1 MEHGAGPGT
10 QEEASTSGAAQQ
22 PLFSWNVARWALGAR
37 GTQQPPPAVASAA
50 AASLSPHAAG
60 QVSAAAE
67 AAAALTA
74 WEEAKASRR
83 GYGGGGGGV
92 AAPASLVQQPQQQ
105 LADAQFAAADDFDE
119 EEFEEEEEEEG
130 EWDTYR
136 PLKLLLAGGVAG
148 AVSRTA
154 TAPIDRLKMLLQ
166 IQDCSRGL
174 TIQEGIRKMTAEGSV
189 RSFFKGNGTNVVKI
203 APETA
208 IKLTLNDALK
218 QVVASDPDEI
228 TPMQRMTAGA
238 LAGACAQSTIY
249 PFELVRTRLAVCPSG
264 TYRGIADCVRKVLAQ
279 EGWRAFYRGMVPS
292 MLGIL
297 PYAGVDIT
305 IFELLKERLLD
316 EYEGTNPPAH
326 MILAAGMCSSSIA
339 QFAAYPLA
347 LTRTRLQAQGIGGR
361 PIKYRGMMDVLR
373 KTVANEGVRG
383 LYKGSLTNLAKVAPA
398 AGISWL
404 VFEQAKQLMSVDPR
418 R

>member
-136 PLKLLLAGGVAG
+136 PLKLLLAGGAWAGSHATCCHLNVSSPCVGHVRQVCELAWLSVTVAWAGGRMQQQVAAGRVGTANG
-148 AVSRTA
+148 AARA
-154 TAPIDRLKMLLQ
+154 RLGLAGTAPDRLH
-166 IQDCSRGL
+166 R
-174 TIQEGIRKMTAEGSV
+174 
-189 RSFFKGNGTNVVKI
+189 
-203 APETA
+203 
-208 IKLTLNDALK
+208 
-218 QVVASDPDEI
+218 
-228 TPMQRMTAGA
+228 
-238 LAGACAQSTIY
+238 
-249 PFELVRTRLAVCPSG
+249 
-264 TYRGIADCVRKVLAQ
+264 
-279 EGWRAFYRGMVPS
+279 
-292 MLGIL
+292 
-297 PYAGVDIT
+297 
-305 IFELLKERLLD
+305 
-316 EYEGTNPPAH
+316 
-326 MILAAGMCSSSIA
+326 
-339 QFAAYPLA
+339 
-347 LTRTRLQAQGIGGR
+347 
-361 PIKYRGMMDVLR
+361 
-373 KTVANEGVRG
+373 
-383 LYKGSLTNLAKVAPA
+383 
-398 AGISWL
+398 
-404 VFEQAKQLMSVDPR
+404 
-418 R
+418 